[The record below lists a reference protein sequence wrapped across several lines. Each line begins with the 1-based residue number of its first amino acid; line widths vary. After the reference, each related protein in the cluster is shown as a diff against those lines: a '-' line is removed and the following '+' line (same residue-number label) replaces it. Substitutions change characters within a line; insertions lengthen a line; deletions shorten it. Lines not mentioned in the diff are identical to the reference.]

1 MWVERARESGLADSD
16 ENPDGS
22 VKSVSMAEWS
32 NELEEGARGGEVEGV
47 TVAMVAVGTGLEGL
61 RVGEGMEDRWEFGFG
76 LEIAIVASEGVDWI
90 VGDEIE
96 EDLER
101 VDLGGGGNT
110 ALVGDRGEWDLAA
123 M

>member
-1 MWVERARESGLADSD
+1 M
-16 ENPDGS
+16 
-22 VKSVSMAEWS
+22 
-32 NELEEGARGGEVEGV
+32 
-47 TVAMVAVGTGLEGL
+47 
-61 RVGEGMEDRWEFGFG
+61 
-76 LEIAIVASEGVDWI
+76 EIAIVASEGVDWI